1 MVVVRYFLMLEWMAG
16 SSIGMK
22 FQLSTFEFALLIA
35 VVLALT
41 AAGNIINDYFDQKV
55 DKINKPEQVIVGRTV
70 KRRVA
75 IVLHQGLNILAVLAT
90 LIVCI
95 RTNFWWPILLP
106 VLIATILWW
115 YSPVLK
121 KKVFVG
127 NLAVAFCTACV
138 PIWAALFEMHELQ
151 KNYSDM
157 LMNGETFFSQLW
169 IRIAVVSFFAFIL
182 TLLREVVKD
191 MEDMEGD
198 IQGDYR
204 TIPIVYGIQKTK
216 TYLYVLTTLF
226 LLGVGLVMWKMHSII
241 DLSIISMFLL
251 LPSIVMIRFIS
262 TAAMQQDFHRISKWI
277 KFISVMGIATIII
290 LLS

>member
-1 MVVVRYFLMLEWMAG
+1 
-16 SSIGMK
+16 
-22 FQLSTFEFALLIA
+22 
-35 VVLALT
+35 
-41 AAGNIINDYFDQKV
+41 
-55 DKINKPEQVIVGRTV
+55 
-70 KRRVA
+70 
-75 IVLHQGLNILAVLAT
+75 
-90 LIVCI
+90 
-95 RTNFWWPILLP
+95 
-106 VLIATILWW
+106 
-115 YSPVLK
+115 
-121 KKVFVG
+121 
-127 NLAVAFCTACV
+127 
-138 PIWAALFEMHELQ
+138 
-151 KNYSDM
+151 
-157 LMNGETFFSQLW
+157 
-169 IRIAVVSFFAFIL
+169 
-182 TLLREVVKD
+182 
-191 MEDMEGD
+191 MEGD